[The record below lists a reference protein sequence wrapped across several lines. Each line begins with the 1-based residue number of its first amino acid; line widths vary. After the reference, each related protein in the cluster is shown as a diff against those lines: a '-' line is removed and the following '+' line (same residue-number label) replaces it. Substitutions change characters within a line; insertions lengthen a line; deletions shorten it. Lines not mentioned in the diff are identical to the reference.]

1 MESHRMAGSSA
12 PGPSHGTLSHFVLTL
27 LLFWASTSMA
37 AAQDDRFEL
46 VGKFV
51 TNDQS
56 EFDQTDLGLGAQFG
70 YRLTTNVVLEAE
82 LSLYPAD
89 LTEEAP
95 FSASRLEGLFGVR
108 AGRIWRKMG
117 VYGKVRPGFLRFAA
131 APEPIVCILIFPP
144 PLNCSLASGSTSLA
158 VDLGGVFELYPSP
171 RSFIRFDVGDEMVRF
186 HGPVLRTGGVELEEA
201 FMTHNFRFTIG
212 VGTRF

>member
-1 MESHRMAGSSA
+1 MESQLMSYSALRRHR
-12 PGPSHGTLSHFVLTL
+12 TLGLFVLTP
-27 LLFWASTSMA
+27 LLFWVSTGVA
-37 AAQDDRFEL
+37 AAQGERFEL

-51 TNDQS
+51 TNGQS
-56 EFDQTDLGLGAQFG
+56 EFDQTDLGFGAQFG
-70 YRLTTNVVLEAE
+70 YRLTPSIALEAE
-82 LSLYPAD
+82 VNIFPGD
-89 LTEEAP
+89 LTDAAP

-108 AGRIWRKMG
+108 AGRQWEKVG
-117 VYGKVRPGFLRFAA
+117 VFGKVRPGFLRFGA
-131 APEPIVCILIFPP
+131 APEPFACILIFPP
-144 PLNCSLASGSTSLA
+144 PLTCSLASGGTSLA

-186 HGPVLRTGGVELEEA
+186 HGPVLRTSSVELSDA